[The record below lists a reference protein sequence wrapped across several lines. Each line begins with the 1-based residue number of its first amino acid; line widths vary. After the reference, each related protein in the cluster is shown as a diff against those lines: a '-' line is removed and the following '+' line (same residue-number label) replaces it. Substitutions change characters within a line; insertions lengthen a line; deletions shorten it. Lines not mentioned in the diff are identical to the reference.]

1 MTDALSEVSPGPQTD
16 TLAPQ
21 VEPQKPVENQTPP
34 TPEPAKP
41 EAKLSPDEKRAATI
55 KAAMEKAKVDD
66 KPAEVKP
73 KDAAAKEPVKDA
85 KPEAVKERAP
95 DGKFQPKA
103 TDAPA
108 ATEPAPEPKPTA
120 FKAPPSRFDDA
131 ARAEWEAV
139 PEGTRGAI
147 HRMVREADA
156 GIQKYKADAEAFEP
170 VRQYHEMAKQSG
182 TDLPTALG
190 RYVNIE
196 QELRRDPISGLQA
209 VVANLG
215 IKGPNGQPVTLRD
228 IAAHVLGQPADK
240 VASRAEAQTQTLT
253 REIEALKRQ
262 LGSVTQ
268 HVQTQQTEAKT
279 SAITSE
285 WQSFVAENPRATELE
300 AEMAEFLRGFRFDD
314 SVSVKDR
321 LAKAYRYAAASAP
334 EPIVAHTDTPPLA
347 QTQPA
352 PKAETN
358 PAGRKSI
365 SGAPNGSVQKAPQK
379 RSRSEAIR
387 AAMTRAGLAT

>member
-1 MTDALSEVSPGPQTD
+1 MTDALSEVSPGPQAD

-73 KDAAAKEPVKDA
+73 KAEFKEAKPEPVKD
-85 KPEAVKERAP
+85 RAP

-103 TDAPA
+103 ADAPA
-108 ATEPAPEPKPTA
+108 VTEPAPEPKPTA
-120 FKAPPSRFDDA
+120 FKAPPSRFDEA

-156 GIQKYKADAEAFEP
+156 GVQKYKADAEAFEP
-170 VRQYHEMAKQSG
+170 VRKFHEMAKAGG
-182 TDLPTALG
+182 TDLPTALTK
-190 RYVNIE
+190 YVGME
-196 QELRRDPISGLQA
+196 QQLRRDPIAGLQQ
-209 VVANLG
+209 VVSNLN

-240 VASRAEAQTQTLT
+240 QASRAEAQTQALT

-279 SAITSE
+279 SAVASE
-285 WQSFVAENPRATELE
+285 WQAFVAENPRATELE
-300 AEMAEFLRGFRFDD
+300 ADMAEFLRGFRFDD

-347 QTQPA
+347 QTQTV

-365 SGAPNGSVQKAPQK
+365 SGAPNGSVEKAPQK

-387 AAMTRAGLAT
+387 AAMNRAGLAT